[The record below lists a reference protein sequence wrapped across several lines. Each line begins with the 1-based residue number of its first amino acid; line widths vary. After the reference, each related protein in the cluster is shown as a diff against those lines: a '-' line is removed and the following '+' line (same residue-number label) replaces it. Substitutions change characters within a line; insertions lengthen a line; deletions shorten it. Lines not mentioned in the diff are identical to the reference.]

1 MHGAV
6 TGSGRGGGY
15 DVAKSDSMQLAAT
28 HVDSPFSA
36 PKFRTIISI
45 QPDDQPSR
53 RSPVTV
59 VPVIPSLSNGHEL
72 ANRHAEQVLG
82 DGADPDETESVT
94 SSASS
99 GSRTPWTDDR
109 QNGYT
114 RSPSS
119 ASSSTSVASYR
130 LRTPGSYV
138 SPTSPRRK
146 TTSVDEQNRQL
157 VDHPFFA
164 LFRDAPYEES
174 QILSGRGT
182 VRGVRNRVKSGIAV
196 FVEKHDSSPQTVCL
210 FFILEDAKM

>member
-1 MHGAV
+1 MRGAV
-6 TGSGRGGGY
+6 TGSGRSCGF
-15 DVAKSDSMQLAAT
+15 DVARSDGYQAAAVT
-28 HVDSPFSA
+28 P

-45 QPDDQPSR
+45 EPDDQPSR

-59 VPVIPSLSNGHEL
+59 LSVSSNGHEMTNGL
-72 ANRHAEQVLG
+72 AEQVLV
-82 DGADPDETESVT
+82 DGADPDETGSVT

-99 GSRTPWTDDR
+99 SSRTPWTDNF
-109 QNGYT
+109 QNGHV
-114 RSPSS
+114 RSSSS
-119 ASSSTSVASYR
+119 ASSSASLASYR

-138 SPTSPRRK
+138 SPTSPRRE
-146 TTSVDEQNRQL
+146 TTSVDEQRRQL

-196 FVEKHDSSPQTVCL
+196 FVEKHDSSQQKVNLSAFYSATSTYY
-210 FFILEDAKM
+210 